1 MSIVSLLGIKVLSN
15 PAKFT
20 DPYEFEITFECLEQ
34 LKDDLEWKLTY
45 VGSSRSLEHD
55 QELDSLLVGPVPVG
69 INKFILTADAP
80 SPELIPANELVSVTV
95 ILLSCSYKEREFVRV
110 GYYVNNEYDSEEL
123 RENPPAKVQ
132 VDHIVRNILAEK
144 PRVTRFNIA
153 WDNEDNVD
161 DYPPVETNGLDGD
174 DDNEEEILDDDEIID
189 MGVNAKDEDEEGEED
204 DEEVVDEDS
213 KAESAN
219 RQNTINDDD
228 IPELRKRKLE
238 NGDEEDAQITKKAD
252 TKEEEEDKTA
262 VEEEEVDEE
271 EEEDLDELEAEDEE
285 ELEEEEDDEDEDDE
299 EVDEEEEVEEELAEE
314 AQNEQELQEEEEG
327 DEEIEHTEDL
337 DGDDNDNVETPLD
350 STEGNETPKISESTA
365 TTPDN

>member
-1 MSIVSLLGIKVLSN
+1 MSIVSLLGIKVLNN

-20 DPYEFEITFECLEQ
+20 DSYEFEITFECLEQ

-55 QELDSLLVGPVPVG
+55 QELDSLLVGPIPVG

-80 SPELIPANELVSVTV
+80 SPELIPASELVSVTV

-153 WDNEDNVD
+153 WDNDGTLDEYPPEQNDVDGEELVD
-161 DYPPVETNGLDGD
+161 DD
-174 DDNEEEILDDDEIID
+174 DEEEEILDDEDDEEEEEEI
-189 MGVNAKDEDEEGEED
+189 EEEGEEGEVNQTGKN
-204 DEEVVDEDS
+204 DES
-213 KAESAN
+213 KPDIESAK

-228 IPELRKRKLE
+228 IPEIKKRKLVNE
-238 NGDEEDAQITKKAD
+238 T
-252 TKEEEEDKTA
+252 TA
-262 VEEEEVDEE
+262 VGDVEEE
-271 EEEDLDELEAEDEE
+271 EEEDLAELEEADEE
-285 ELEEEEDDEDEDDE
+285 ELEAEEEEDLE
-299 EVDEEEEVEEELAEE
+299 EEEEVEDEDVEE
-314 AQNEQELQEEEEG
+314 AENNETTGITTPAES
-327 DEEIEHTEDL
+327 T
-337 DGDDNDNVETPLD
+337 DNIHQA
-350 STEGNETPKISESTA
+350 ETPKIDDSSAPTPTEST
-365 TTPDN
+365 N